1 MKLSFSQCPRLN
13 RNLIL
18 FGLSK
23 STHRGFIKNKAQLVK
38 KNKSCSVESVER
50 KRNRKG
56 SFPGLEK
63 VLTLKISS
71 KNV

>member
-1 MKLSFSQCPRLN
+1 MDRKSVRQKY
-13 RNLIL
+13 
-18 FGLSK
+18 GLSK

-38 KNKSCSVESVER
+38 KIKSCSVESVER

-63 VLTLKISS
+63 VPTLKISS